1 MTHLRRAILQVHT
14 VARCLV
20 AASVLFIATSASPTQ
35 AQDYPGKPIRCI
47 VPYVP
52 GGSSDFL
59 ARLIGQKLTDAWGQ
73 QVVIDNRSG
82 AAGNIGTD
90 AAAKAPPDGYTMLLV
105 ASTVTMNP
113 SIYSKLPFD
122 TEKDLLPV
130 TQILWQPWL
139 LSVHPSLPATNLKQL
154 LALAKAKP
162 GELNYASGGSG
173 TSGHIAAELFASMAG
188 VKFTH
193 VPYRSLGP
201 AGTALLTGEVQLVF
215 QSPIAGLEHVR
226 SGRIRPIGVSGRSRM
241 AALPQVPTILEGGLP
256 GYDEGNWQGI
266 FVPAQTPRAVVN
278 KLNQELVRILK
289 AADVTDS
296 VRRVGGNVIASTPE
310 EFGAVVRA
318 DLKKYAA
325 LVKAVGIRAD

>member
-1 MTHLRRAILQVHT
+1 MVGHASAI
-14 VARCLV
+14 ARCLI
-20 AASVLFIATSASPTQ
+20 AASVLLVATSAP
-35 AQDYPGKPIRCI
+35 AQEYPSKPIRCI
-47 VPYVP
+47 VPYAP

-59 ARLIGQKLTDAWGQ
+59 ARLIGQKLTEAWGQ
-73 QVVIDNRSG
+73 QMVVDNRAG

-113 SIYSKLPFD
+113 SIYPKLPFD
-122 TEKDLLPV
+122 TEKDLAPV

-139 LSVHPSLPATNLKQL
+139 LSVHPSLPVTNLKQL

-162 GELNYASGGSG
+162 GALNYASGGSG

-215 QSPIAGLEHVR
+215 QSPIAGLEHVH
-226 SGRIRPIGVSGRSRM
+226 SGRIRAIGVSGRKRM
-241 AALPQVPTILEGGLP
+241 AALPQVPTLLEGGLP
-256 GYDEGNWQGI
+256 GYDEGNWQGV
-266 FVPAQTPRAVVN
+266 FVPAHTPRPVVS
-278 KLNQELVRILK
+278 KLNQELVRILRT
-289 AADVTDS
+289 AEVTDQ
-296 VRRVGGNVIASTPE
+296 VRRVGGDVIASTPE
-310 EFGAVVRA
+310 EFSAVVRA

-325 LVKAVGIRAD
+325 LVKAVGIRPD

>member
-1 MTHLRRAILQVHT
+1 MVGHASAI
-14 VARCLV
+14 ARCLI
-20 AASVLFIATSASPTQ
+20 AASVLFVATSAP
-35 AQDYPGKPIRCI
+35 AQEYPSKPIRCI
-47 VPYVP
+47 VPYAP

-59 ARLIGQKLTDAWGQ
+59 ARLIGQKLTEAWGQ
-73 QVVIDNRSG
+73 QMVVDNRAG

-113 SIYSKLPFD
+113 SIYPKLPFD
-122 TEKDLLPV
+122 TEKDLAPV

-139 LSVHPSLPATNLKQL
+139 LSVHPSLPVTNLKQL

-162 GELNYASGGSG
+162 GALNYASGGSG

-215 QSPIAGLEHVR
+215 QSPIAGLEHVH
-226 SGRIRPIGVSGRSRM
+226 SGRIRAIGVSGRKRM
-241 AALPQVPTILEGGLP
+241 AALPQVPTLLEGGLP
-256 GYDEGNWQGI
+256 GYDEGNWQGV
-266 FVPAQTPRAVVN
+266 FVPAHTPRPVVS
-278 KLNQELVRILK
+278 KLNQELVRILRT
-289 AADVTDS
+289 AEVTDQ
-296 VRRVGGNVIASTPE
+296 VRRVGGDVIASTPE
-310 EFGAVVRA
+310 EFSAVVRA

-325 LVKAVGIRAD
+325 LVKAVGIRPD

>member
-1 MTHLRRAILQVHT
+1 MVGHASAI
-14 VARCLV
+14 ARCLI
-20 AASVLFIATSASPTQ
+20 AASVLLVATSAP
-35 AQDYPGKPIRCI
+35 AQEYPSKPIRCI
-47 VPYVP
+47 VPYAP

-59 ARLIGQKLTDAWGQ
+59 ARLIGQKLTEAWGQ
-73 QVVIDNRSG
+73 QMVVDNRAG

-113 SIYSKLPFD
+113 SIYPKLPFD
-122 TEKDLLPV
+122 TEKDLAPV

-139 LSVHPSLPATNLKQL
+139 LSVHPSLPVTNLKQL

-162 GELNYASGGSG
+162 GALNYASGGSG

-215 QSPIAGLEHVR
+215 QSPIAGLEHVH
-226 SGRIRPIGVSGRSRM
+226 SGRIRAIGVSGRKRM

-256 GYDEGNWQGI
+256 GYDEGNWQGV
-266 FVPAQTPRAVVN
+266 FVPAHTPRPVVS
-278 KLNQELVRILK
+278 KLNQELVRILRT
-289 AADVTDS
+289 AEVTDQ
-296 VRRVGGNVIASTPE
+296 VRRVGGDVIASTPE
-310 EFGAVVRA
+310 EFSAVVRA

-325 LVKAVGIRAD
+325 LVKAVGIRPD

>member
-1 MTHLRRAILQVHT
+1 MVGHASAI
-14 VARCLV
+14 ARGLI
-20 AASVLFIATSASPTQ
+20 AASVLFVATSAP
-35 AQDYPGKPIRCI
+35 AQEYPSKPIRCI
-47 VPYVP
+47 VPYAP

-59 ARLIGQKLTDAWGQ
+59 ARLIGQKLTEAWGQ
-73 QVVIDNRSG
+73 QMVVDNRAG

-113 SIYSKLPFD
+113 SIYPKLPFD
-122 TEKDLLPV
+122 TEKDLAPV

-139 LSVHPSLPATNLKQL
+139 LSVHPSLPVTNLKQL

-162 GELNYASGGSG
+162 GALNYASGGSG

-215 QSPIAGLEHVR
+215 QSPIAGLEHVH
-226 SGRIRPIGVSGRSRM
+226 SGRIRAIGVSGRKRM
-241 AALPQVPTILEGGLP
+241 AALPQVPTLLEGGLP
-256 GYDEGNWQGI
+256 GYDEGNWQGV
-266 FVPAQTPRAVVN
+266 FVPAHTPRPVVS
-278 KLNQELVRILK
+278 KLNQELVRILRT
-289 AADVTDS
+289 AEVTDQ
-296 VRRVGGNVIASTPE
+296 VRRVGGDVIASTPE
-310 EFGAVVRA
+310 EFSAVVRA

-325 LVKAVGIRAD
+325 LVKAVGIRPD